1 MLATRPRTR
10 GALGPTWHT
19 LKVADL
25 LFWTYLLF
33 WKREVIS
40 TAYAAYEGTAYGE
53 AVLRMDRV
61 TEGAAKGAVSAG
73 AYCVLCTFPAEKA
86 ARGGCRVLRIA
97 FVCCGIVG
105 DAHELA
111 ASAPNKIHYTQTQCA
126 ILLTGQQSA
135 SSYANSLSIRSTFI
149 RSGYRTDQEWVLKCT
164 SATIKP

>member
-73 AYCVLCTFPAEKA
+73 AYCVLCTLPAEKA

-97 FVCCGIVG
+97 FVRCGIAGEDLRLEAV
-105 DAHELA
+105 
-111 ASAPNKIHYTQTQCA
+111 CA
-126 ILLTGQQSA
+126 LRIA
-135 SSYANSLSIRSTFI
+135 FAYC
-149 RSGYRTDQEWVLKCT
+149 VLRMRRPT
-164 SATIKP
+164 